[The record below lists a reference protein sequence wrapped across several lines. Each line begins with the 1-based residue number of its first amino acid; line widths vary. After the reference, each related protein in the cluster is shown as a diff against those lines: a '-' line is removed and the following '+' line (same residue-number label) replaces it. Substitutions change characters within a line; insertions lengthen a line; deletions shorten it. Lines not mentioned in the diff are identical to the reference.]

1 LRATF
6 PYVAAL
12 PVIQNYT
19 DVVRNTWVLIG
30 SDWPIDQ
37 TAHENAALVTPR
49 PDFAAHLWEG
59 ARLDEFM
66 ARGRAI
72 LLTDEFAPVDNL
84 LAPVF
89 EESGF

>member
-1 LRATF
+1 
-6 PYVAAL
+6 
-12 PVIQNYT
+12 
-19 DVVRNTWVLIG
+19 
-30 SDWPIDQ
+30 
-37 TAHENAALVTPR
+37 
-49 PDFAAHLWEG
+49 
-59 ARLDEFM
+59 M